1 MPPSSRRPGP
11 APSAEGRDATGAPDL
26 DGDVQQP
33 GADLLGR
40 VLVGSGPAGYSG
52 GVTEAPLKGVV
63 IELEDDAVDLVDEV
77 VAVGGVALDVGLA
90 LGASLTTAL

>member
-1 MPPSSRRPGP
+1 MEGGAGHRRAGDEDRFHH
-11 APSAEGRDATGAPDL
+11 AEGRDASGAPDL

-40 VLVGSGPAGYSG
+40 VLVGSGPAGHSG
-52 GVTEAPLKGVV
+52 GVTEAALEGMV

-77 VAVGGVALDVGLA
+77 VAVGGVVLDVRLA
-90 LGASLTTAL
+90 L